1 MLLPD
6 TAAEITCFHDDGAS
20 WLRRR
25 QGLRDPEKFV
35 LMSETFIRLS
45 AEDAPSGLL
54 PVEGQEG
61 VWHLAPPTKEY
72 GHLYPA
78 TVLTVHHWTDRL
90 FSFTT
95 TRDPALRFEN
105 GQFAMIG
112 IEVEGKPL
120 LRAYSIASAN
130 YEDHM
135 EFLSIAVPDGPLT
148 SRLQHVKVGDT
159 VLIGRKPVGTLLLD
173 NLRPGRNLYFLS
185 TGTGLAP
192 FMSLIRDPE
201 CYERYENVILTHT
214 VRIKGELAYQDYIT
228 KELPQHEFL
237 GELVSEKLKYYP
249 AVTREEFPVQDRIT
263 TLISNGQIFRDLDIP
278 EIDPEL
284 DRVMICG
291 SPEMLADTEKLLESR
306 GFDEGN
312 NSRPGAYVVEKA
324 FAER

>member
-1 MLLPD
+1 ML
-6 TAAEITCFHDDGAS
+6 T
-20 WLRRR
+20 
-25 QGLRDPEKFV
+25 GL
-35 LMSETFIRLS
+35 
-45 AEDAPSGLL
+45 A

-61 VWHLAPPTKEY
+61 VFHLAEPTKEY
-72 GHLYPA
+72 SHLNA
-78 TVLTVHHWTDRL
+78 ETVLSVHHWTDRL

-105 GQFAMIG
+105 GQFTMIG

-130 YEDHM
+130 YEDHL

-148 SRLQHVKVGDT
+148 SRLRHVKVGDK

-192 FMSLIRDPE
+192 FMSLIKDPE
-201 CYERYENVILTHT
+201 CYERYDHVILSHT
-214 VRIKGELAYQDYIT
+214 VRISGELAYANHIRH
-228 KELPQHEFL
+228 ELPEHEFL
-237 GELVSEKLKYYP
+237 GEDVKGKLLYYP
-249 AVTREEFPVQDRIT
+249 AVTREAFAVTDRIT
-263 TLISNGQIFRDLDIP
+263 KLIETGKIFTDLNIP
-278 EIDPEL
+278 ELDPEH

-291 SPEMLADTEKLLESR
+291 SPEMLADTEKLLQDR

-312 NSRPGAYVVEKA
+312 NSNPGAYVVEKA

>member
-1 MLLPD
+1 MPETLTRL
-6 TAAEITCFHDDGAS
+6 AAD
-20 WLRRR
+20 L
-25 QGLRDPEKFV
+25 
-35 LMSETFIRLS
+35 
-45 AEDAPSGLL
+45 APSGIV
-54 PVEGQEG
+54 PVDGHEGL
-61 VWHLAPPTKEY
+61 WHLPEPTKEY
-72 GHLYPA
+72 AHLYPA
-78 TVLTVHHWTDRL
+78 KVLTVHHWTDRL

-112 IEVEGKPL
+112 IEVDGKPL

-130 YEDHM
+130 YEDHL

-148 SRLQHVKVGDT
+148 SRLRHVKVGDT

-192 FMSLIRDPE
+192 FMSLIKDPE
-201 CYERYENVILTHT
+201 CYERYENVVLSHT
-214 VRIKGELAYQDYIT
+214 VRISGELAYANHIRH
-228 KELPQHEFL
+228 ELPQHEFL
-237 GELVSEKLKYYP
+237 GEDVAKKLRYYP
-249 AVTREEFPVQDRIT
+249 AVTREAFAVTDRIT
-263 TLISNGQIFRDLDIP
+263 TLIESGKIFADLGIP
-278 EIDPEL
+278 EIDPEH

-291 SPEMLADTEKLLESR
+291 SPEMLADTEKLLEAR

>member
-1 MLLPD
+1 MSD
-6 TAAEITCFHDDGAS
+6 TLIVPT
-20 WLRRR
+20 
-25 QGLRDPEKFV
+25 
-35 LMSETFIRLS
+35 SETMLTGL
-45 AEDAPSGLL
+45 AP
-54 PVEGQEG
+54 VAGQEG
-61 VWHLAPPTKEY
+61 VFHLAEPTKEY
-72 GHLYPA
+72 SHLNA
-78 TVLTVHHWTDRL
+78 ETVLSVHHWTDRL

-105 GQFAMIG
+105 GQFTMIG

-130 YEDHM
+130 YEDHL

-148 SRLQHVKVGDT
+148 SRLRHVKVGDK

-192 FMSLIRDPE
+192 FMSLIKDPE
-201 CYERYENVILTHT
+201 CYERYDHVILSHT
-214 VRIKGELAYQDYIT
+214 VRISGELAYSNHIRH
-228 KELPQHEFL
+228 ELPEHEFL
-237 GELVSEKLKYYP
+237 GEDVKGKLLYYP
-249 AVTREEFPVQDRIT
+249 AVTREEFAVTDRIT
-263 TLISNGQIFRDLDIP
+263 KLIETGKIFRDLNIP
-278 EIDPEL
+278 ELDPEH

-291 SPEMLADTEKLLESR
+291 SPEMLADTEKLLQDR

-312 NSRPGAYVVEKA
+312 NSNPGAYVVEKA

>member
-1 MLLPD
+1 MSDTLIVPTAETML
-6 TAAEITCFHDDGAS
+6 T
-20 WLRRR
+20 
-25 QGLRDPEKFV
+25 GL
-35 LMSETFIRLS
+35 
-45 AEDAPSGLL
+45 A

-61 VWHLAPPTKEY
+61 VFHLAEPTKEY
-72 GHLYPA
+72 SHLNA
-78 TVLTVHHWTDRL
+78 ETVLSVHHWTDRL

-105 GQFAMIG
+105 GQFTMIG

-130 YEDHM
+130 YEDHL

-148 SRLQHVKVGDT
+148 SRLRHVKVGDK

-192 FMSLIRDPE
+192 FMSLIKDPE
-201 CYERYENVILTHT
+201 CYERYDHVILSHT
-214 VRIKGELAYQDYIT
+214 VRISGELAYANHIRH
-228 KELPQHEFL
+228 ELSEHEFL
-237 GELVSEKLKYYP
+237 GEDVKGKLLYYP
-249 AVTREEFPVQDRIT
+249 AVTREAFAVTDRIT
-263 TLISNGQIFRDLDIP
+263 KLIETGKIFTDLNIP
-278 EIDPEL
+278 ELDPEH

-291 SPEMLADTEKLLESR
+291 SPEMLADTEKLLQDR

-312 NSRPGAYVVEKA
+312 NSNPGAYVVEKA

>member
-1 MLLPD
+1 MSDILPRVAPD
-6 TAAEITCFHDDGAS
+6 
-20 WLRRR
+20 
-25 QGLRDPEKFV
+25 Q
-35 LMSETFIRLS
+35 
-45 AEDAPSGLL
+45 APSGLL

-61 VWHLAPPTKEY
+61 VWHLAPPEKEY
-72 GHLYPA
+72 GHLFPA
-78 TVLTVHHWTDRL
+78 KVLTVHHWTDRL

-105 GQFAMIG
+105 GQFTMIG
-112 IEVEGKPL
+112 MEVDGKPL

-148 SRLQHVKVGDT
+148 SRLRHVKVGDT

-192 FMSLIRDPE
+192 FMSLIKDPE
-201 CYERYENVILTHT
+201 CYERYDNVILTHT
-214 VRIKGELAYQDYIT
+214 VRVSGELAYSNHIRH
-228 KELPQHEFL
+228 ELPEHEFL
-237 GELVSEKLKYYP
+237 GEYVASKLRYYP
-249 AVTREEFPVQDRIT
+249 AVTREAFEVTDRIT
-263 TLISNGQIFRDLDIP
+263 TLIENGKIFRDLNIP
-278 EIDPEL
+278 ELDPEH

-291 SPEMLADTEKLLESR
+291 SPEMLADTEKLLQAR

-312 NSRPGAYVVEKA
+312 NSKPGAYVVEKA

>member
-1 MLLPD
+1 MSDTLIVPTAETML
-6 TAAEITCFHDDGAS
+6 T
-20 WLRRR
+20 
-25 QGLRDPEKFV
+25 GL
-35 LMSETFIRLS
+35 
-45 AEDAPSGLL
+45 AP
-54 PVEGQEG
+54 VAGQEG
-61 VWHLAPPTKEY
+61 VFHLAEPTKEY
-72 GHLYPA
+72 SHLNA
-78 TVLTVHHWTDRL
+78 ETVLSVHHWTDRL

-105 GQFAMIG
+105 GQFTMIG

-130 YEDHM
+130 YEDHL

-148 SRLQHVKVGDT
+148 SRLRHVKVGDK

-192 FMSLIRDPE
+192 FMSLIKDPE
-201 CYERYENVILTHT
+201 CYERYDHVILSHT
-214 VRIKGELAYQDYIT
+214 VRISGELAYSNHIRH
-228 KELPQHEFL
+228 ELPEHEFL
-237 GELVSEKLKYYP
+237 GEDVKGKLLYYP
-249 AVTREEFPVQDRIT
+249 AVTREEFAVTDRIT
-263 TLISNGQIFRDLDIP
+263 KLIETGKIFRDLNIP
-278 EIDPEL
+278 ELDPEH

-291 SPEMLADTEKLLESR
+291 SPEMLADTEKLLQDR

-312 NSRPGAYVVEKA
+312 NSNPGAYVVEKA

>member
-1 MLLPD
+1 MSD
-6 TAAEITCFHDDGAS
+6 TLIMPT
-20 WLRRR
+20 
-25 QGLRDPEKFV
+25 
-35 LMSETFIRLS
+35 SETMLT
-45 AEDAPSGLL
+45 GLA

-61 VWHLAPPTKEY
+61 VFHLAEPSKEY
-72 GHLYPA
+72 GHLNA
-78 TVLTVHHWTDRL
+78 ETVLSVHHWTDRL

-105 GQFAMIG
+105 GQFTMIG

-130 YEDHM
+130 YEDHL

-148 SRLQHVKVGDT
+148 SRLRHVKVGDK

-192 FMSLIRDPE
+192 FMSLIKDPE
-201 CYERYENVILTHT
+201 CYDRYEHVILSHT
-214 VRIKGELAYQDYIT
+214 VRIAGELAYSNHIRH
-228 KELPQHEFL
+228 ELPEHEFL
-237 GELVSEKLKYYP
+237 GEDVSGKLLYYP
-249 AVTREEFPVQDRIT
+249 AVTREEFAVTDRIT
-263 TLISNGQIFRDLDIP
+263 KLIETGRIFTDLNIP
-278 EIDPEL
+278 ELDPEH

-291 SPEMLADTEKLLESR
+291 SPEMLADTEKMLQAR

-312 NSRPGAYVVEKA
+312 NSHPGAYVVEKA

>member
-1 MLLPD
+1 MSD
-6 TAAEITCFHDDGAS
+6 TLIMPT
-20 WLRRR
+20 
-25 QGLRDPEKFV
+25 
-35 LMSETFIRLS
+35 SETMLT
-45 AEDAPSGLL
+45 GLA

-61 VWHLAPPTKEY
+61 VFHLAEPSKEY
-72 GHLYPA
+72 GHLNA
-78 TVLTVHHWTDRL
+78 ETVLSVHHWTDRL

-105 GQFAMIG
+105 GQFTMIG

-130 YEDHM
+130 YEDHL

-148 SRLQHVKVGDT
+148 SRLRHVKVGDK

-192 FMSLIRDPE
+192 FMSLIKDPE
-201 CYERYENVILTHT
+201 CYDRYEHVILSHT
-214 VRIKGELAYQDYIT
+214 VRISGELAYSNHIRH
-228 KELPQHEFL
+228 ELPEHEFL
-237 GELVSEKLKYYP
+237 GEDVSGKLLYYP
-249 AVTREEFPVQDRIT
+249 AVTREEFAVTDRIT
-263 TLISNGQIFRDLDIP
+263 KLIETGRIFTDLNIP
-278 EIDPEL
+278 ELDPEH

-291 SPEMLADTEKLLESR
+291 SPEMLADTEKMLQAR

-312 NSRPGAYVVEKA
+312 NSHPGAYVVEMA
-324 FAER
+324 FA